1 LKLIKPRKAC
11 ELLAV
16 GLSTLYAWAASGAI
30 PSVTLHRGKKK
41 KTIRFDEADLTDFV
55 QKQSMLHAAA
65 EASAAKPPAAK
76 GGGGHEKLRG

>member
-1 LKLIKPRKAC
+1 VKLIKPRRAC
-11 ELLAV
+11 EMLAV

-55 QKQSMLHAAA
+55 QKQSMPHAAA
-65 EASAAKPPAAK
+65 ETDAAAAPGAK
-76 GGGGHEKLRG
+76 GGSGGKK